1 MVQPL
6 YGASMLTN
14 GTAPVTWC
22 LATRA
27 YVICRLNSPA
37 TSSTGGKRLSG
48 RKRFIVVDTQGR
60 LLGALV
66 VGADWSEQ
74 QGARELLAQLR
85 PRWPRLRKLWADQGY
100 RGLAEWL
107 QREYSVEL
115 EIVTRAPEQ
124 RGFVV
129 LPRRWVVERSLAGF
143 SRCRRLAKEY
153 EHLAASSMAMI
164 YLAACHLL
172 LKRLAPAPNADP
184 PYHCSR

>member
-1 MVQPL
+1 VS
-6 YGASMLTN
+6 GA
-14 GTAPVTWC
+14 
-22 LATRA
+22 
-27 YVICRLNSPA
+27 
-37 TSSTGGKRLSG
+37 STGGKKITG

-74 QGARELLAQLR
+74 QGARELLARLL

-100 RGLAEWL
+100 RGLAAWL
-107 QREYSVEL
+107 QREYGVEL

-124 RGFVV
+124 RGFVA
-129 LPRRWVVERSLAGF
+129 LPRRWVVERSLAWAG
-143 SRCRRLAKEY
+143 RCRRLAKEY

-172 LKRLAPAPNADP
+172 LKRLAPDPNAASP
-184 PYHCSR
+184 